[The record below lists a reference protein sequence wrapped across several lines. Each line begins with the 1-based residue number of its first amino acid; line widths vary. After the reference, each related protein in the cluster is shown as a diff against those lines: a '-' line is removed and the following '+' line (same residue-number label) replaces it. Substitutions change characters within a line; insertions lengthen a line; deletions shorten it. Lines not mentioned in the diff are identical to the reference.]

1 MTAAVLA
8 LLAAAALSA
17 RWNWWRPVSA
27 GPAILMYHK
36 VGDPPPGD
44 RLPKLWVRTADFRR
58 QMDWLKKRGYAVMTL
73 RDLAAVYGRGQ
84 EPPER
89 SAVITFDDGYRNN
102 LTEALPVLEERGF
115 PCVIFMVSETVGG
128 ENSWRGGGEARAEM
142 LSAGELRELAA
153 KGIEIGSHTRT
164 HSNLARLTPAEA
176 GAEVEGSRAALESL
190 LGAPVSSF
198 AYPYGG
204 GAFDDAIRDLVKKA
218 GYTCAVSVKQGKP
231 RPGDDLF
238 RLKRILVRGDD
249 NMLDFALNVT
259 RGRSR
264 F

>member
-1 MTAAVLA
+1 MTAAALV
-8 LLAAAALSA
+8 LLAAAAFSA
-17 RWNWWRPVSA
+17 RWNWWRPVSR

-36 VGDPPPGD
+36 VGNPPPGD

-102 LTEALPVLEERGF
+102 LTEALPVLAGFGF
-115 PCVIFMVSETVGG
+115 PCVVFMVSEAVGG
-128 ENSWRGGGEARAEM
+128 ENFWRGGGEAGTEM
-142 LSAGELRELAA
+142 LSAEELRSLAA
-153 KGIEIGSHTRT
+153 KGVEIGSHTMR
-164 HSNLARLTPAEA
+164 HRNLAGA
-176 GAEVEGSRAALESL
+176 GGGEALEELAGSKARL
-190 LGAPVSSF
+190 EEILGAPVTSF

-204 GAFDDAIRDLVKKA
+204 GAFDDGIRDLVKKA

-259 RGRSR
+259 RGKSR